1 MFFRKVMGFKDSH
14 FGHFDQFK
22 TINARYNS
30 RYERVSGDLIR
41 LRNRSKL
48 VERSL
53 FAIIDLLQR
62 AKSIVLYFIW
72 RVWGLFYVVYVI
84 TAP

>member
-1 MFFRKVMGFKDSH
+1 MRVKKLLLWSICDN
-14 FGHFDQFK
+14 
-22 TINARYNS
+22 NARYNS